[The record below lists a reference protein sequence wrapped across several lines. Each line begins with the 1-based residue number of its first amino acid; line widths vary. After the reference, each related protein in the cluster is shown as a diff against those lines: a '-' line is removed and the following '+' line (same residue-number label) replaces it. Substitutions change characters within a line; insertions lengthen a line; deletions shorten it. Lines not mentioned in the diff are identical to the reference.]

1 MQYGALL
8 SEAASYAGRLAALSV
23 VPLLASLARWRDVVA
38 LGSRTGSEIGIKL
51 SLPHPIADLWTFVDA
66 PRRGRNG
73 LHVDVPAGM
82 DPELSATLLL
92 AVALYAVGIG
102 LLMAGY
108 VGSVDEFL
116 RRGRYDFLANVRRFG
131 ARMVGFQAV
140 VYAYLLVLVVVAL
153 DSTVLV
159 VVGLVVGFLAWA
171 LLYLAPFLVVV
182 EDRPL
187 GDAFRRSHE
196 LVTSRGE
203 PIAFLLLYAAVVLLG
218 SLPVSLLANLDL
230 PGVLVA
236 AILAS
241 VVGHLLTVLTVLFAR
256 RLVEPDALSNRATE
270 DASGTGG
277 PGDPAAAAEGD

>member
-8 SEAASYAGRLAALSV
+8 SNAVSYAGRLAVLAI

-38 LGSRTGSEIGIKL
+38 LGSRTGREIGFKL
-51 SLPHPIADLWTFVDA
+51 SLPHPVADLWTFVDA
-66 PRRGRNG
+66 PRPERSG
-73 LHVDVPAGM
+73 LHVDVPVGM

-92 AVALYAVGIG
+92 AAALYAVGIG

-131 ARMVGFQAV
+131 TRMVGFQAV

-153 DSTVLV
+153 ESLPLV
-159 VVGLVVGFLAWA
+159 VFGLVVGFLAWA
-171 LLYLAPFLVVV
+171 LLYLAPFVVVV

-187 GDAFRRSHE
+187 GDAFRRSLE
-196 LVTSRGE
+196 LVTSRVE
-203 PIAFLLLYAAVVLLG
+203 PLAFLLLYAAVVLFG
-218 SLPVSLLANLDL
+218 SLPVSLLANLEL

-241 VVGHLLTVLTVLFAR
+241 VVGHLLTVLTVLFTR
-256 RLVEPDALSNRATE
+256 RLVEPDAPSNRATE

-277 PGDPAAAAEGD
+277 TDDAAAVAEGG

>member
-8 SEAASYAGRLAALSV
+8 SDAGSVTGRLAALAV

-38 LGSRTGSEIGIKL
+38 LGSRTGSEIGVTL
-51 SLPHPIADLWTFVDA
+51 GLPHPIADLWTFVDA
-66 PRRGRNG
+66 PRPERSG
-73 LHVDVPAGM
+73 LHVDVPVGM

-92 AVALYAVGIG
+92 AAALYAVGIG

-108 VGSVDEFL
+108 VGSVDQFL
-116 RRGRYDFLANVRRFG
+116 RRGRYDFLANVRRYG

-140 VYAYLLVLVVVAL
+140 VYAYLLVLVVVVL
-153 DSTVLV
+153 DSPPLV
-159 VVGLVVGFLAWA
+159 VVGIVVGFLAWA

-187 GDAFRRSHE
+187 GDAFRRSLD

-203 PIAFLLLYAAVVLLG
+203 PLAFLLLYAAVVLLG

-241 VVGHLLTVLTVLFAR
+241 GVGHLLTVLTVLFAR
-256 RLVEPDALSNRATE
+256 ELVEPDGPTVRAPE
-270 DASGTGG
+270 DTSGRGGTGDAG
-277 PGDPAAAAEGD
+277 AAAEGG